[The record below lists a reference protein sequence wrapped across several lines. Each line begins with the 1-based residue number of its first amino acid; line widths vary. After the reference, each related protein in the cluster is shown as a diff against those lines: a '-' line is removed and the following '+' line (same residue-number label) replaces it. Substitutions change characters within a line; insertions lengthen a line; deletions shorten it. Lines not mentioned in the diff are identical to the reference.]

1 MNRFILLSTLGYLIS
16 SLLLYARMRG
26 LHFRFSR
33 PAVMIT
39 AAVACVVHGLLL
51 MGTMIDETGVHIGLG
66 VSLSLAGWLSAML
79 ILASSVSK
87 PVESLGLII
96 FPLSLIGLLL
106 PAWLPPPH
114 LLSHEIGVHVL
125 LSLIAFTLIGLAAAQ
140 AALLMVQEKRLR
152 DRQWQGVIGTFP
164 PLALMERM
172 QFEWLVA
179 GFISLSLALVTGV
192 LFVDN
197 LVEQH
202 LAHKA
207 LFTVLTWLLVAV
219 LLWGHYRLGWRGQR
233 AAQLTLWG
241 YGLLVVGYAGSQFVL
256 EVVLV

>member
-1 MNRFILLSTLGYLIS
+1 
-16 SLLLYARMRG
+16 
-26 LHFRFSR
+26 
-33 PAVMIT
+33 
-39 AAVACVVHGLLL
+39 
-51 MGTMIDETGVHIGLG
+51 
-66 VSLSLAGWLSAML
+66 
-79 ILASSVSK
+79 
-87 PVESLGLII
+87 
-96 FPLSLIGLLL
+96 
-106 PAWLPPPH
+106 
-114 LLSHEIGVHVL
+114 
-125 LSLIAFTLIGLAAAQ
+125 
-140 AALLMVQEKRLR
+140 
-152 DRQWQGVIGTFP
+152 
-164 PLALMERM
+164 MERM